1 VPTADSSSLVLVLF
15 DDAAAARWEPFAL
28 TRPAGELLFGTR
40 TLRARTERVFG
51 ARCVAHLAADHLQG
65 FEEGD
70 APPVLRYAD
79 APAEGDRLF
88 LSSRAVPA
96 WGSGEL
102 WRERRGGAGA
112 VLIGSEVVG
121 WFAPAGTPAPGADFF
136 ASPGGLLDRT
146 GAAVIPGKTVGP
158 VWELMSLNPA
168 QVAEDV
174 EALFPRARSA
184 ELPAGSHAFGG
195 HPVIVGE
202 GAVVEPGV
210 VFDVTSGPVW
220 LDEGSRVRALSRIE
234 GPVYLGRGSTILGGT
249 VVQSSIGP
257 VCKIRGEFAESVAL
271 GWANKAHDGHIGHAY
286 LGAWVNLGAGTTNSD
301 LKNNYSSVRLWT
313 PDGDADTG
321 ELFVGCFLG
330 DHVKTGIGLLLN
342 TGTVVGAGS
351 NLYGAAMP
359 PKYVPPFSWGTGGEL
374 EAYRVDRF
382 LQVAERAMGRRKV
395 ALSDAARRQLEAAW
409 QRARGDGS
417 AT

>member
-1 VPTADSSSLVLVLF
+1 MPLSQSPSLSLVLF
-15 DDAAAARWEPFAL
+15 DDAVAARWEPFAL
-28 TRPAGELLFGTR
+28 TRPGGELLFGTL
-40 TLRARTERVFG
+40 TLRARAERVFG

-70 APPVLRYAD
+70 APPALRYAD
-79 APAEGDRLF
+79 APAEGERLF

-96 WGSGEL
+96 WGSGET

-121 WFAPAGTPAPGADFF
+121 WFAPAGTPAPDADFF

-146 GAAVIPGKTVGP
+146 GAVVLPGKTVGP
-158 VWELMSLNPA
+158 VWELMSLTPA
-168 QVAEDV
+168 QIAEDV
-174 EALFPRARSA
+174 AALFPGAA
-184 ELPAGSHAFGG
+184 TALPAGAFAFGE
-195 HPVIVGE
+195 HPVVVGP
-202 GAVVEPGV
+202 GATVEPGA
-210 VFDVTSGPVW
+210 VFDTSAGPVW
-220 LDEGSRVRALSRIE
+220 LDEGAHVRAFSRVA

-249 VVQSSIGP
+249 VEQSSIGP

-271 GWANKAHDGHIGHAY
+271 GWVNKAHDGHIGHAY
-286 LGAWVNLGAGTTNSD
+286 LGAWVNLGAETTNSD

-321 ELFVGCFLG
+321 EMKIGCFLG

-359 PKYVPPFSWGTGGEL
+359 PKYVPPFSWGTGAEL

-382 LQVAERAMGRRKV
+382 LQVAERAMDRRKV
-395 ALSDAARRQLEAAW
+395 ALSDGARRQLEAAW
-409 QRARGDGS
+409 QRARGGDGVS
-417 AT
+417 

>member
-1 VPTADSSSLVLVLF
+1 VPSSDPSLSLVLF
-15 DDAAAARWEPFAL
+15 DDAVAARWEPFAL
-28 TRPAGELLFGTR
+28 TRPGGELLFGTR
-40 TLRARTERVFG
+40 TLRARAERVFG

-70 APPVLRYAD
+70 APPVLRHAD
-79 APAEGDRLF
+79 APGEGERLF

-102 WRERRGGAGA
+102 WRARRGGAGA
-112 VLIGSEVVG
+112 VLIGGEVVG
-121 WFAPAGTPAPGADFF
+121 WFAPAGTPAPDADFF

-146 GAAVIPGKTVGP
+146 GAVVLPGKTVGP
-158 VWELMSLNPA
+158 VWELMSLTPA

-174 EALFPRARSA
+174 AALFPGAA
-184 ELPAGSHAFGG
+184 TALPAGAWAFGG
-195 HPVIVGE
+195 HPVVVGT
-202 GAVVEPGV
+202 GATVEPGV
-210 VFDVTSGPVW
+210 VFDTTAGPVW
-220 LDEGSRVRALSRIE
+220 LDEGAHVRAFSRVA

-249 VVQSSIGP
+249 VEQSSIGP

-286 LGAWVNLGAGTTNSD
+286 LGAWVNLGAETTNSD

-313 PDGDADTG
+313 PDGEADTG
-321 ELFVGCFLG
+321 EMKIGCFLG

-382 LQVAERAMGRRKV
+382 LQVAERAMDRRKV
-395 ALSDAARRQLEAAW
+395 ALSAGARRQLEAAW
-409 QRARGDGS
+409 RRARGDGGAS
-417 AT
+417 

>member
-1 VPTADSSSLVLVLF
+1 VPLAESPSLSLVLF
-15 DDAAAARWEPFAL
+15 DDAVAAKWEPFAL
-28 TRPAGELLFGTR
+28 TRPGGELLFGTL

-79 APAEGDRLF
+79 APAEGERLF

-102 WRERRGGAGA
+102 WRERRGGAGP

-121 WFAPAGTPAPGADFF
+121 WFAPAGTPAPDAEFF
-136 ASPGGLLDRT
+136 DAPGGLVDRT
-146 GAAVIPGKTVGP
+146 GAVVLPGRTVGP
-158 VWELMSLNPA
+158 AWELMSLTPD

-174 EALFPRARSA
+174 AALFPDAA
-184 ELPAGSHAFGG
+184 TALPAGAYAFGE
-195 HPVIVGE
+195 HPVVVGD
-202 GAVVEPGV
+202 GATVEPGV
-210 VFDVTSGPVW
+210 VFDTTAGPVW
-220 LDEGSRVRALSRIE
+220 LDEGSHVRAFSRVA
-234 GPVYLGRGSTILGGT
+234 GPVYLGPGSTILGGT
-249 VVQSSIGP
+249 IEASSIGP

-271 GWANKAHDGHIGHAY
+271 GWVNKAHDGHIGHAY
-286 LGAWVNLGAGTTNSD
+286 LGAWVNLGAETTNSD

-313 PDGDADTG
+313 PDGEADTG
-321 ELFVGCFLG
+321 EMKIGCFLG

-351 NLYGAAMP
+351 NLHGVEMP
-359 PKYVPPFSWGTGGEL
+359 PKYVPPFSWGTGAAL

-382 LQVAERAMGRRKV
+382 LQVAERAMERRKI
-395 ALSDAARRQLEAAW
+395 ALSGGARRQLEAAW
-409 QRARGDGS
+409 LRARGEDAS
-417 AT
+417 